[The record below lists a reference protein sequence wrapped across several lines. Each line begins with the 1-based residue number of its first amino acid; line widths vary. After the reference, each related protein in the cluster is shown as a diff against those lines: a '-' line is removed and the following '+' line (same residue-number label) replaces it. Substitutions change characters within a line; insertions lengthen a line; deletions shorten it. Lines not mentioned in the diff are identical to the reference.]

1 MMRVKDKNFVEYL
14 SPLEIHSIVARM
26 ANDVKRDY
34 QGKNPLFLVMLNG
47 AFVYAA
53 DFLREMDVSCEVQF
67 VKYASYEG
75 MCSTGVLKP
84 IVPIQN
90 DIKGRDVII
99 LEDIVDTG
107 MTMSNILKMMKE
119 LEPKSVAIASL
130 FCKPEVLQGKVD
142 IKYLGMPLPNKYVVG
157 FGLDYDGFGRNLPGL
172 YILED

>member
-1 MMRVKDKNFVEYL
+1 MKVKDKNFIEYL
-14 SPLEIHSIVARM
+14 SPVELHRIVTRM

-47 AFVYAA
+47 AFVFAS
-53 DFLREMDVSCEVQF
+53 DFLREMDFSCEVQF

-75 MCSTGVLKP
+75 MCSTGLLKP

-90 DIKGRDVII
+90 DIKGRDVIV

-107 MTMSNILKMMKE
+107 MTMSKILEKME
-119 LEPKSVAIASL
+119 DFEPKSIAIASL
-130 FCKPEVLQGKVD
+130 FCKPEVLQDRVH

-172 YILED
+172 YVVED

>member
-1 MMRVKDKNFVEYL
+1 MRIKDKNFIEYI
-14 SPLEIHSIVARM
+14 SPEEMNRIVSRM

-47 AFVYAA
+47 AFIFAA
-53 DFLREMDVSCEVQF
+53 DFLRAMDDSCEVQF

-75 MCSTGVLKP
+75 MHSTGVLKAV
-84 IVPIQN
+84 VPIQN

-107 MTMSNILKMMKE
+107 MTMSKILDMMKG
-119 LEPKSVAIASL
+119 LEPKSVVVASL
-130 FCKPEVLQGKVD
+130 FCKPEVLQDRVS
-142 IKYLGMPLPNKYVVG
+142 IKYLGMPLPNKFVVG

-172 YILED
+172 YVLED